1 MYVPNHV
8 PLSINSV
15 VKLKCS
21 VQDHKQLRWWK
32 KSVFEQRPL
41 KKHLWNQ
48 MLETPIN
55 STIRSHDLYWHFL
68 FLLFIL
74 FLFFLLNTIPFYL
87 YYIFHHND
95 INVNSY
101 DLDIVNVY
109 KNMNMLFLNSN
120 KTKGRKDAHCNL
132 YTSELINKKT
142 VDD

>member
-1 MYVPNHV
+1 MIYTGTSFFFY
-8 PLSINSV
+8 LSY
-15 VKLKCS
+15 
-21 VQDHKQLRWWK
+21 
-32 KSVFEQRPL
+32 F
-41 KKHLWNQ
+41 
-48 MLETPIN
+48 
-55 STIRSHDLYWHFL
+55 
-68 FLLFIL
+68 
-74 FLFFLLNTIPFYL
+74 FFLLNTIPFYL